1 MDVAVFIALLRGIN
15 VAGKNIVKMIELKQ
29 TFEELG
35 LVNVRTYL
43 QSGNVVFSG
52 PAQSETDMAKII
64 EAALQKKLGLTV
76 PVNVRTSDRMK
87 VVVEGNPFLSEGI
100 GKTGKALRSD
110 NESKFYVT
118 FLSDEASDL
127 GLQKLK
133 CITSIPDRYAAVGEE
148 VYLHCPDGYGRS
160 KFSNNVIERA
170 LKTGATTRNWKTVKQ
185 LVAISQE
192 CHF

>member
-76 PVNVRTSDRMK
+76 PVIVRTSDRMK

-110 NESKFYVT
+110 NESKFYVS

-127 GLQKLK
+127 
-133 CITSIPDRYAAVGEE
+133 
-148 VYLHCPDGYGRS
+148 
-160 KFSNNVIERA
+160 
-170 LKTGATTRNWKTVKQ
+170 
-185 LVAISQE
+185 
-192 CHF
+192 